1 MPSLKKEN
9 IYSDNQSR
17 ISTHEKGVFGEDK
30 ACSFLLSKGYEI
42 IERNFRVRNGEIDII
57 ALKGE
62 YLVFVEVKSFLDG
75 DIDTLA
81 QELNEKKQKKII
93 KTSKIFLEKHRQY
106 NSKYI
111 RYDVIALNVKQM
123 EAVHHIEN
131 AFTE

>member
-9 IYSDNQSR
+9 IYSDNQSK

-81 QELNEKKQKKII
+81 QELNEKKQKKISLGNNA
-93 KTSKIFLEKHRQY
+93 TSY
-106 NSKYI
+106 NLLFKVLFRSLTDEDLKG
-111 RYDVIALNVKQM
+111 
-123 EAVHHIEN
+123 
-131 AFTE
+131 